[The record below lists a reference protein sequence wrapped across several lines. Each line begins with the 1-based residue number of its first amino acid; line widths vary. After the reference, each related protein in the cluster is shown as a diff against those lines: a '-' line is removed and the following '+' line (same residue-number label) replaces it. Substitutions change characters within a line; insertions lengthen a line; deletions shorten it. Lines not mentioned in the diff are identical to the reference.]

1 MSYFEQDETIFEN
14 QDVLR
19 DDYQPTQFG
28 ERDEELEAYKAAL
41 QPVVDGAQP
50 RNIFI
55 YGKTGVGKTAVTTF
69 LLDKLQEDIG
79 THYPDI
85 DLSTVLLNCNGLTS
99 SYQVAVH
106 LVNKLA
112 DTANQIPPTGL
123 PARTVYE
130 RLYEEINRRAG
141 TVLIVLDEI
150 DSIGDDDDLLY
161 ELPRARSNNYVTE
174 SKPGII
180 GISNDFS
187 FRDTLS
193 PKVEDTL
200 CEREIHFPPYD
211 ALELQNI
218 LDRRAELAFYDGV
231 LDDDVIPLCSALAAK
246 DRGSAR
252 QALDLLFEAADLT
265 RQREE
270 GRVTVEHVRD
280 AQHVLEEKKIQE
292 CMRELTMHGHLVL
305 CAIVSL
311 GVNDETPTRSQ
322 RINER
327 YQKLCEQVNEDPL
340 SLRSVRNHLNDLL
353 MLGILD
359 ADERNTGRKGGS
371 YFNYRLGVPIESALD
386 ALDEIYQQSQID
398 VEYLRRT
405 ASRQGMLD

>member
-1 MSYFEQDETIFEN
+1 MSYFEQDTTIFEN

-69 LLDKLQEDIG
+69 LLNKLQEDVEE
-79 THYPDI
+79 HYPEI
-85 DLSTVLLNCNGLTS
+85 NLSTVLLNCNGLTS

-106 LVNKLA
+106 LVNTLA
-112 DTANQIPPTGL
+112 GTDDQIPPTGL

-150 DSIGDDDDLLY
+150 DSIGNDDDLLY

-218 LDRRAELAFYDGV
+218 LNRRAELAFYEGV

-252 QALDLLFEAADLT
+252 QALDLLFEAADIT
-265 RQREE
+265 RQNDDE
-270 GRVTVEHVRD
+270 RVTVEHVRE
-280 AQHVLEEKKIQE
+280 AQQVLEEKKIQE

-311 GVNDETPTRSQ
+311 GVNGETPTRSQ

-327 YQKLCEQVNEDPL
+327 YQQLCEQIDEDPL
-340 SLRSVRNHLNDLL
+340 SLRSVHNHLNDLL

-359 ADERNTGRKGGS
+359 ADERNTGRQGGS
-371 YFNYRLGVPIESALD
+371 YFNYRLAVPIGSALD
-386 ALDEIYQQSQID
+386 ALDDIYQHSQID
-398 VEYLRRT
+398 VDHLRRVAT
-405 ASRQGMLD
+405 RQGLLD